1 MEDLQQKIIE
11 LMDLFD
17 GEVTTADK
25 IDRPQQALDRE
36 MYKDF
41 TDRNPMAGGG
51 MLVQPS
57 ADGSRPGYAKDKEI
71 KKSLTAE
78 KIVSDY
84 KKTVAKFSMKG
95 DLSKAPSFENYL
107 NNKYGKNAKSIR
119 MRITRES
126 NFAPRDYLQEQKLN
140 LAEALK
146 NKSNNSLKYE
156 ELGNKFILKKVGS
169 DGVRAGQSEYTK
181 KLYNIIYDLDSR
193 EDKVIKA
200 FKYIID
206 ENLPVKKI
214 TKGNLNLQRAGTIK
228 SMIGE
233 LTGINTVAPPFTSG
247 LEKSYKL
254 FAQNFNMTPKE
265 FKESFKYLNQ
275 IAKQSNLINVPFDQA
290 FKAATERVKG
300 AAELGGSDMLTF
312 YRDPNSNVV
321 NYIFKH
327 WDRNNFNKTG
337 ASRVKLYDRS
347 KLKLVN
353 GELIPKKGYT
363 LDDIELKWESGKKY
377 NVKDFAFSY
386 DNSKLFDRGVL
397 STQGKASGLFD
408 EVYSITKDYYSLYN
422 KRIPDP
428 KNPGKNIPFGE
439 MMTRDYGK
447 NSLAIGHNNP
457 GGISVEPV
465 SNFELQTQKLNTGI
479 YQATKNF
486 QNPTLKKRIIE
497 ELYGELYKFR
507 GGNKYIDQLVKN
519 PPDLSYSEALK
530 NVILRK
536 DFKTLPM
543 SAQREVAIANAVKN
557 MDLPEQI
564 INRFAILGGGKCGTK
579 GLFNQGGRVGLQD
592 GTLTINKCFEEALKR
607 IRKGGVDFTRAE
619 AMNFDKLTKGLRAIG
634 ASNIMKFGVIP
645 EALFEGALI
654 ADKMASEGDSFAQGL
669 RNSYL
674 AIPFQA
680 MGLAK
685 TYEEG
690 RRDEVLA
697 AAPESQKGQ
706 VQDVFNMQDS
716 LNKKNQLRQE
726 MFNLQEQK
734 KQTDAISDGSFGYV
748 GDTQDLD
755 DRVLKR
761 RQELEGLYDD
771 PRSKLGKV
779 SRDEKLLTGSPLD
792 LNIKDQLTMDAYKS
806 AVEKADADR
815 ASNIL
820 VAPGTGLEDVQIKKR
835 MSELPVTPEYAK
847 EQLQATGDYFGT
859 GYTPLSLNRLFTLLG
874 REDPRF
880 GFDKTGKYS
889 EEKGLNDYM
898 NYLRTLNF
906 AENFRDEKAKGGR
919 ASFKF
924 GTRKG
929 VLSLID
935 ESLKKTPKDTTTEL
949 DKLIKKTLDEDFLDK
964 KDVII
969 DTLNAKIAR
978 ERKNFPYNQQVFE
991 EPSQLDFYDAITKSN
1006 FRTKTGPFFDYQKRK
1021 NKAGGGLL
1029 KQAGDRSGPPP
1040 KSGPNSQ
1047 GLQGLLNRVKKI

>member
-1 MEDLQQKIIE
+1 
-11 LMDLFD
+11 MDLFD
-17 GEVTTADK
+17 DEQVTTADQIK
-25 IDRPQQALDRE
+25 RPERALEKEAID
-36 MYKDF
+36 DF
-41 TDRNPMAGGG
+41 MKRNPMAGGG
-51 MLVQPS
+51 MLVQP
-57 ADGSRPGYAKDKEI
+57 GFGGTRQGYARDKQI
-71 KKSLTAE
+71 KTSLTAE

-84 KKTVAKFSMKG
+84 KKTIAKFSMKE
-95 DLSKAPSFENYL
+95 DLSKAPSFENYI

-119 MRITRES
+119 MRVTRES
-126 NFAPRDYLQEQKLN
+126 DFAPRDYLQEQKLN

-169 DGVRAGQSEYTK
+169 DGVRAGQNEFTK
-181 KLYNIIYDLDSR
+181 KLYDIIYDLDSR

-214 TKGNLNLQRAGTIK
+214 TKGSSNLQRAGTIK
-228 SMIGE
+228 SMIGQ

-254 FAQNFNMTPKE
+254 FAQNFDMTPKE

-321 NYIFKH
+321 NYIFRH

-386 DNSKLFDRGVL
+386 DNSKLFDKGVL

-457 GGISVEPV
+457 GGISVEPI

-479 YQATKNF
+479 YQSTKNF
-486 QNPTLKKRIIE
+486 KNPTLKKRIIE

-507 GGNKYIDQLVKN
+507 GGEKYIDQLVKN

-564 INRFAILGGGKCGTK
+564 INRFAVLGGGNCGRGFK
-579 GLFNQGGRVGLQD
+579 NQGGRVGLQD
-592 GTLTINKCFEEALKR
+592 GTPDVNVCFRKAIER
-607 IRKGGVDFTRAE
+607 VRKGGLDFTKAE
-619 AMNFDKLTKGLRAIG
+619 SVNFSNLTKSLRAVG

-680 MGLAK
+680 MGIAK

-690 RRDEVLA
+690 RREEILN
-697 AAPESQKGQ
+697 PELINKDASPLGEMQKKR
-706 VQDVFNMQDS
+706 VQDVFDMQDTFNER
-716 LNKKNQLRQE
+716 NKLVAQSQNLKNQI
-726 MFNLQEQK
+726 K
-734 KQTDAISDGSFGYV
+734 DTDRISDGDFGYV
-748 GDTQDLD
+748 GGSQDLQ
-755 DRVLKR
+755 KR
-761 RQELEGLYDD
+761 LSDTRADLQDMYRGDAKGD
-771 PRSKLGKV
+771 VR
-779 SRDEKLLTGSPLD
+779 RAEKLLTTKPMDLD
-792 LNIKDQLTMDAYKS
+792 IKDQLTMDAYNQ
-806 AVEKADADR
+806 AVEKADALR
-815 ASNIL
+815 AGNIL

-835 MSELPVTPEYAK
+835 MKELPITPEYAK
-847 EQLQATGDYFGT
+847 EQLQATGDYFGR
-859 GYTPLSLNRLFTLLG
+859 GYTPLALNKLFTLLG
-874 REDPRF
+874 RENPRF
-880 GFDKTGKYS
+880 GLDETGKYS

-898 NYLRTLNF
+898 NYLRTQNF
-906 AENFRDEKAKGGR
+906 ADNFRDEKAGGGR
-919 ASFKF
+919 AGFKI
-924 GTRKG
+924 GSTRKG
-929 VLSLID
+929 ILKLID
-935 ESLKKTPKDTTTEL
+935 ESVKSTPKDITPDL
-949 DKLIKKTLDEDFLDK
+949 NALIKKTLDEDFFDK
-964 KDVII
+964 KDRIV
-969 DTLNAKIAR
+969 DTLNFKAAK
-978 ERKNFPYNQQVFE
+978 ERKNFPYNQKVQE
-991 EPSQLDFYDAITKSN
+991 EPDQLEFYDDITKSN
-1006 FRTKTGPFFDYQKRK
+1006 FRTKTGPFFDRRKR
-1021 NKAGGGLL
+1021 AGGGIL
-1029 KQAGDRSGPPP
+1029 KQAGDRSGAMLESMNPD
-1040 KSGPNSQ
+1040 SQ
-1047 GLQGLLNRVKKI
+1047 GLQGLMKRGIKT